1 MGGMGWDG
9 RDSWDDMGWD
19 GMGTEGM
26 RWDGNGIVYNETGC
40 ESVAVLVHLLLHA
53 EKTML
58 EIPGRSEL
66 SSLRDFSVTTL

>member
-1 MGGMGWDG
+1 
-9 RDSWDDMGWD
+9 
-19 GMGTEGM
+19 MGTEGM

-66 SSLRDFSVTTL
+66 SNLRDFSVTTL